1 MKDNKPY
8 MDSNTKSYTIDIHAY
23 ASSECNGYQCV
34 EGPCIYDYWVC
45 DDYVDCPYG
54 EDEEGCPTT
63 QAPVETEAPGRL
75 IILYVYVSRNCY
87 IYGFD

>member
-1 MKDNKPY
+1 MY
-8 MDSNTKSYTIDIHAY
+8 SNTKSYSIDLY
-23 ASSECNGYQCV
+23 AASECNGYQCV

-63 QAPVETEAPGRL
+63 QAPVSTDEPGRF
-75 IILYVYVSRNCY
+75 ITLYVVDHRESFMYSV
-87 IYGFD
+87 D